1 MNRLYIMARVKHS
14 RRRVHRRRSAKING
28 GNGAAEHAINT
39 YGGIG
44 QQHAVSDTNHTIAVN
59 TGAGIVPAV
68 VKGGAQL
75 TPAIVTGGAELTPA
89 VVTGGAE
96 LTPAVVT
103 GGAELV
109 TVGGEEIAEVSNGGG
124 IITDIALP
132 AALIYTRNL
141 VSKRRLPTFSM
152 RKSRRYNRRGSR
164 RRGRGRR

>member
-59 TGAGIVPAV
+59 TGAGIVPTV

-75 TPAIVTGGAELTPA
+75 TPAI
-89 VVTGGAE
+89 
-96 LTPAVVT
+96 VT

>member
-59 TGAGIVPAV
+59 TGASIVPAV

-75 TPAIVTGGAELTPA
+75 TPAIVTGGAELPPA
-89 VVTGGAE
+89 I
-96 LTPAVVT
+96 VT

>member
-44 QQHAVSDTNHTIAVN
+44 QQHAVSDTNHTIAIN

-75 TPAIVTGGAELTPA
+75 TPALVTGGAELTPA
-89 VVTGGAE
+89 I
-96 LTPAVVT
+96 VT

-141 VSKRRLPTFSM
+141 VSKRRIPTFSM

>member
-1 MNRLYIMARVKHS
+1 MARGKHS
-14 RRRVHRRRSAKING
+14 RRRVHRRRSAKIQG
-28 GNGAAEHAINT
+28 GDGAAEHAINT

-75 TPAIVTGGAELTPA
+75 TPAI
-89 VVTGGAE
+89 
-96 LTPAVVT
+96 VT

-152 RKSRRYNRRGSR
+152 RKSRRYRRRGSR
-164 RRGRGRR
+164 RRGKR

>member
-59 TGAGIVPAV
+59 TGAGIVPTV

-89 VVTGGAE
+89 I
-96 LTPAVVT
+96 VT